1 MGRNR
6 INRNR
11 SLDGRG
17 ATGTSHLNTSL
28 ESKSRSRSTSR
39 STYSISPRS
48 RSSTTTSFLN
58 FISNGSHASHSLSP
72 NWRNRDK
79 IFSLYRLLKLELNL
93 PDENNSV
100 SARTSGSQKGEVDSS
115 YEEISNLVKVP
126 LALERFMIFGLL
138 VCLNSFLTLFTLVP
152 LKILILSYK
161 AVVESIDHF
170 RVHRGL
176 NLDIFYNKFRWIKR
190 DVITLAILILSFS
203 MLSLP
208 NLDISRMYHDVRGQ
222 ADIKLYVMFG
232 VLEVADKLCS
242 SIGQDILNI
251 LYQIPITPTRN
262 RTWIKFAIFFIFSIL
277 YLSLHSYILIYQTV
291 SLNVAAN
298 SYSNALLTLLLSN
311 QFAEL
316 KGSVFKKFDREGLFQ
331 ITMAD
336 LTERFQLSLMLG
348 IIALR
353 NLLQLNSIHMG
364 IIPNSWKS
372 WNNWFGAL
380 FGPSIVVIGSEIFV
394 DWLKHC
400 YITKFNRVRP
410 RIYRNFLYVLSLD
423 YIQVFKS
430 TSNPDIDVLSELTDY
445 IVLTKRIGLPLLASI
460 VCFLR
465 MTYPD
470 LKQLFFFQATN
481 SFLYSL
487 IISLILILITFF
499 TLMFIRLMLGLVIL
513 KWANRVR
520 NEHKKY
526 QTWLREESSKLD
538 DATEYLKSD
547 IVDGFSLSPQL
558 VSSTVDTDIASAS
571 IESDILP
578 RGLDNQVSSPNS
590 LTPTLPLF
598 DLETPS
604 PKASP
609 KTSQGLSNNIPS
621 PKSPIELSYI
631 PGVPNTE
638 ASSINPSTRSYLYDF
653 GEKVPPTVEERRNQQ
668 FMNQDTELIDL
679 DVNGDEGLGNVMRYE
694 MSSKRIW

>member
-6 INRNR
+6 INQRNR
-11 SLDGRG
+11 SLEGRSSSSS
-17 ATGTSHLNTSL
+17 THLNTPL
-28 ESKSRSRSTSR
+28 ESRSRSRSTSR
-39 STYSISPRS
+39 SAHSMRS

-58 FISNGSHASHSLSP
+58 FISNGNFGTTSQSN
-72 NWRNRDK
+72 NWRNGDK
-79 IFSLYRLLKLELNL
+79 LFSLFRLLKLELNL
-93 PDENNSV
+93 PDDNPNAPRIFRSRIDEI
-100 SARTSGSQKGEVDSS
+100 DSS
-115 YEEISNLVKVP
+115 YEQISNLIKVP
-126 LALERFMIFGLL
+126 LLLERFMVFGLL

-152 LKILILSYK
+152 LKIFILTYK
-161 AVVESIDHF
+161 TIIESIDYF
-170 RVHRGL
+170 KVHSTL
-176 NLDIFYNKFRWIKR
+176 NFGIFYDKFHWVKR
-190 DVITLAILILSFS
+190 DITTLAVLIVSLFILSF
-203 MLSLP
+203 P

-251 LYQIPITPTRN
+251 LYKIPISRTRDKS
-262 RTWIKFAIFFIFSIL
+262 WIKFAVFFILSIL

-316 KGSVFKKFDREGLFQ
+316 KGSVFKKFEREGLFQ

-336 LTERFQLSLMLG
+336 LTERFQLSLMLA

-353 NLLQLNSIHMG
+353 NLLQLNSIYMG

-380 FGPSIVVIGSEIFV
+380 FGPSIVVIGSEILV

-430 TSNPDIDVLSELTDY
+430 SSDGESNFLPELTDY
-445 IVLTKRIGLPLLASI
+445 IVLTKRIGLPLLSSI

-470 LKQLFFFQATN
+470 LKQLFIFQETT
-481 SFLYSL
+481 SFIFSFAF
-487 IISLILILITFF
+487 SSILILITFF
-499 TLMFIRLMLGLVIL
+499 VLIFIRLMLGLVIL
-513 KWANRVR
+513 KWANRIR
-520 NEHKKY
+520 GEHKAH
-526 QTWLREESSKLD
+526 QTWLRQESSRLGREAVHRNSKEIDNIHSPNLL
-538 DATEYLKSD
+538 ATDVKTE
-547 IVDGFSLSPQL
+547 
-558 VSSTVDTDIASAS
+558 IASTFTDDVNMNLNFSNPDS
-571 IESDILP
+571 ISD
-578 RGLDNQVSSPNS
+578 S
-590 LTPTLPLF
+590 LANIAIF
-598 DLETPS
+598 ERETPS
-604 PKASP
+604 PRSQDFEKNAS
-609 KTSQGLSNNIPS
+609 S
-621 PKSPIELSYI
+621 PKSPIEFSYI

-638 ASSINPSTRSYLYDF
+638 VSSINPTTRSYLYDF
-653 GEKVPPTVEERRNQQ
+653 GEVVPPTIEERRNEQLL
-668 FMNQDTELIDL
+668 NLELERDNTAIEE
-679 DVNGDEGLGNVMRYE
+679 DEGLGKIMRYE

>member
-11 SLDGRG
+11 SLDGRS

-39 STYSISPRS
+39 STFSISPRS

-58 FISNGSHASHSLSP
+58 FISNGNRTSHSLPS
-72 NWRNRDK
+72 NERNRDK

-93 PDENNSV
+93 PEEGNS
-100 SARTSGSQKGEVDSS
+100 TSTRSNIPPKYEVDSS

-161 AVVESIDHF
+161 AASESIDNF
-170 RVHRGL
+170 KVHHRL
-176 NLDIFYNKFRWIKR
+176 SLDIVYNKFRWIKR

-251 LYQIPITPTRN
+251 LYKIPISPTRN
-262 RTWIKFAIFFIFSIL
+262 KAWIKFAIFFVFSIL

-316 KGSVFKKFDREGLFQ
+316 KGSVFKKFEREGLFQ
-331 ITMAD
+331 ITMSD

-380 FGPSIVVIGSEIFV
+380 FGPSVVVIGSEIFV

-410 RIYRNFLYVLSLD
+410 RIYRNFLYVLTLD

-430 TSNPDIDVLSELTDY
+430 TSNSNINDLSELTDY

-465 MTYPD
+465 MTFPD

-481 SFLYSL
+481 TFVYSL
-487 IISLILILITFF
+487 FISLILIVITFF

-513 KWANRVR
+513 KWANRIR
-520 NEHKKY
+520 NEHREH
-526 QTWLREESSKLD
+526 QTWLREESSRIDRSNHPKS
-538 DATEYLKSD
+538 ATVES
-547 IVDGFSLSPQL
+547 FSLSPQF
-558 VSSTVDTDIASAS
+558 VSSTVDTDIASTN
-571 IESDILP
+571 IESDILSP
-578 RGLDNQVSSPNS
+578 SLNNENSGLNS

-604 PKASP
+604 PKASE
-609 KTSQGLSNNIPS
+609 GISNNLPS

-653 GEKVPPTVEERRNQQ
+653 GEKVPPTIEEKRNQQ
-668 FMNQDTELIDL
+668 LMNQEPQQNDL
-679 DVNGDEGLGNVMRYE
+679 DFNDDEGLGKVMRYE

>member
-11 SLDGRG
+11 SLDGRS
-17 ATGTSHLNTSL
+17 AAGTSHLNTSL
-28 ESKSRSRSTSR
+28 EPKSRSRSTSR
-39 STYSISPRS
+39 STFSIGPRS

-58 FISNGSHASHSLSP
+58 FISNGNHTSHSLPS
-72 NWRNRDK
+72 NGRNRDK

-93 PDENNSV
+93 PEEGNSTSTRSNIPPKDEI
-100 SARTSGSQKGEVDSS
+100 DSS

-126 LALERFMIFGLL
+126 LALERFMVFGLL

-161 AVVESIDHF
+161 AASESTYIF
-170 RVHRGL
+170 KVHHRL
-176 NLDIFYNKFRWIKR
+176 SLDIVYNKFRWIKR

-251 LYQIPITPTRN
+251 LYKIPISPTRN
-262 RTWIKFAIFFIFSIL
+262 KAWIKFAIFFVFSIL

-316 KGSVFKKFDREGLFQ
+316 KGSVFKKFEREGLFQ
-331 ITMAD
+331 ITMSD

-380 FGPSIVVIGSEIFV
+380 FGPSVVVIGSEIFV

-430 TSNPDIDVLSELTDY
+430 TSNSNINDLSELTDY

-465 MTYPD
+465 MTFPD

-481 SFLYSL
+481 TFVYSL
-487 IISLILILITFF
+487 FISLILIMITFF

-513 KWANRVR
+513 KWANRIR
-520 NEHKKY
+520 NEHREH
-526 QTWLREESSKLD
+526 QTWLREESSRIDTSNHPKS
-538 DATEYLKSD
+538 ATVES
-547 IVDGFSLSPQL
+547 FSLSPQF
-558 VSSTVDTDIASAS
+558 VSSTVDTDIASTN
-571 IESDILP
+571 IESDILSP
-578 RGLDNQVSSPNS
+578 SLNNENSGLNS

-604 PKASP
+604 PKASEGIP
-609 KTSQGLSNNIPS
+609 NNLPS

-653 GEKVPPTVEERRNQQ
+653 GEKVPPTIEEKRNQQ
-668 FMNQDTELIDL
+668 LMNQESQQNDL
-679 DVNGDEGLGNVMRYE
+679 DFNDDEGLGKVMRYE

>member
-28 ESKSRSRSTSR
+28 ESKPRSRSTSR
-39 STYSISPRS
+39 STFSISSRS

-58 FISNGSHASHSLSP
+58 FISNGSHTSHQLPS
-72 NWRNRDK
+72 NGRNRDK

-93 PDENNSV
+93 PDEGNS
-100 SARTSGSQKGEVDSS
+100 TSTRSNIPPKDEVDSS

-161 AVVESIDHF
+161 AASESIIYF
-170 RVHRGL
+170 KVHRRL
-176 NLDIFYNKFRWIKR
+176 SLEIVYNKFRWIKR

-251 LYQIPITPTRN
+251 LYKIPITPTRN
-262 RTWIKFAIFFIFSIL
+262 KAWIKFAIFFTFSIL

-316 KGSVFKKFDREGLFQ
+316 KGSVFKKFEREGLFQ
-331 ITMAD
+331 ITMSD

-410 RIYRNFLYVLSLD
+410 RIYGNFLYVLSLD

-430 TSNPDIDVLSELTDY
+430 TSNSNINDLSELTDY

-465 MTYPD
+465 MTFPD

-481 SFLYSL
+481 TFVYSL
-487 IISLILILITFF
+487 IISLMLILITFF

-513 KWANRVR
+513 KWANRIR
-520 NEHKKY
+520 KEHKEH
-526 QTWLREESSKLD
+526 QAWLREESSRIN
-538 DATEYLKSD
+538 TTNNLKTAKIED
-547 IVDGFSLSPQL
+547 FSLSPQL
-558 VSSTVDTDIASAS
+558 VSSIVDTDIAPTN
-571 IESDILP
+571 IESDILSP
-578 RGLDNQVSSPNS
+578 SLNNQDSSPNS

-604 PKASP
+604 PKASEDIS
-609 KTSQGLSNNIPS
+609 KNLPS

-653 GEKVPPTVEERRNQQ
+653 GEKVPPTIEERRNQQ
-668 FMNQDTELIDL
+668 LMNQESKQNDL
-679 DVNGDEGLGNVMRYE
+679 DFNDDEGLGKVMRYE